1 MIKVSSHQLFPTFFG
16 EYKNEN
22 EQSHKRLYDSVEDI
36 YKEHGAGRVISN
48 VGGWQSNSLDDKYLN
63 ESIGNFVLDSAYD
76 YLLNYQVVGDIKV
89 TIVEHWLNINKMYSI
104 NTSHH
109 HVGFGV
115 DFACVYYLKVPK
127 DAGCLRLE
135 DATSFGKHASFFF
148 TNTLHQYNSN
158 IAPVA
163 DYYPKEGHLVIF
175 PAYIMHCVLPSLIK
189 SNEERWSYALN
200 LRVDVREGGN

>member
-22 EQSHKRLYDSVEDI
+22 TQSHKRLYDSVEEI
-36 YKEHGAGRVISN
+36 CKEHGAGRAISN
-48 VGGWQSNSLDDKYLN
+48 VGGWQSNNLDDKYLN

-76 YLLNYQVVGDIKV
+76 YLLNYQVFGDIKV
-89 TIVEHWLNINKMYSI
+89 TIVEHWLNINKMYSTNI
-104 NTSHH
+104 SHH

-135 DATSFGKHASFFF
+135 DATMFGKNSSLFFSHKL
-148 TNTLHQYNSN
+148 NLSNSN
-158 IAPVA
+158 IASIV
-163 DYYPKEGHLVIF
+163 DYYPEEGHLVIF
-175 PAYIMHCVLPSLIK
+175 PAYIMHSVLPSFIQ
-189 SNEERWSYALN
+189 SDEERWSYALN
-200 LRVDVREGGN
+200 LRVEVKEGGN